1 MSSTTA
7 VVLTPGDCSLREP
20 LKSLLE
26 AKDWRTIELCD
37 PLLAMAELCWRRQ
50 SQVLRAA
57 RETGSAQ
64 SIELVIVE
72 PQAWPKGHLEALVGA
87 MAQYL
92 PDAGI
97 WSCADGQLIP
107 LSRAQSDAQ
116 EGASQGDT
124 APTEPAH
131 VTTDEIEMLLDV
143 DLTRAESIPRA
154 ESRPPSP

>member
-26 AKDWRTIELCD
+26 AKDWRTVELYD

-50 SQVLRAA
+50 SQVLRSA
-57 RETGSAQ
+57 RETGCAQ
-64 SIELVIVE
+64 SIELVIAE
-72 PQAWPKGHLEALVGA
+72 PQTWPEGHLEGLVRA
-87 MAQYL
+87 MARYL

-97 WSCADGQLIP
+97 WSCADGQIVP
-107 LSRAQSDAQ
+107 LGRAQPDAQ
-116 EGASQGDT
+116 ESASRDDT
-124 APTEPAH
+124 APTEPGH
-131 VTTDEIEMLLDV
+131 VTTDEIEMLLEA
-143 DLTRAESIPRA
+143 DLTPAESTPRA

>member
-26 AKDWRTIELCD
+26 AKDWRTVELYD

-50 SQVLRAA
+50 SQVLRSA
-57 RETGSAQ
+57 RETGGAQ
-64 SIELVIVE
+64 SIELVIAE
-72 PQAWPKGHLEALVGA
+72 PRAWPEGHLEGLVRA
-87 MAQYL
+87 MARYL

-97 WSCADGQLIP
+97 WSCADGQLVP
-107 LSRAQSDAQ
+107 VSRALPDA
-116 EGASQGDT
+116 EESASPDDT

-131 VTTDEIEMLLDV
+131 VTTDEIEMLLEA
-143 DLTRAESIPRA
+143 DLAPAESTPRA
-154 ESRPPSP
+154 ERRPPSP

>member
-50 SQVLRAA
+50 SQVLRSA
-57 RETGSAQ
+57 RETGCAQ
-64 SIELVIVE
+64 SIELVIAE
-72 PQAWPKGHLEALVGA
+72 PQAWPEGNLKGLVRA
-87 MAQYL
+87 MARYL

-97 WSCADGQLIP
+97 WSWADGQLVP
-107 LSRAQSDAQ
+107 VSRAQPDV
-116 EGASQGDT
+116 EENASRDDT
-124 APTEPAH
+124 ALTEPAR
-131 VTTDEIEMLLDV
+131 VTTDEIEMLLET
-143 DLTRAESIPRA
+143 DLAPAAER
-154 ESRPPSP
+154 RPPSP